1 MGDENLVKD
10 EACAQI
16 FSPKIGRKSNLASAT
31 NQTASNYAS
40 FGKNDAV
47 RIQWLTIQSTRN
59 AHSNNYLWNMKQDLP
74 GLDFDQIGY

>member
-10 EACAQI
+10 DARI

-40 FGKNDAV
+40 FGKNESDINDVTKSDIRGKRFSDNIKLA
-47 RIQWLTIQSTRN
+47 
-59 AHSNNYLWNMKQDLP
+59 
-74 GLDFDQIGY
+74 